1 MILQCHKLQQFFH
14 FLGPAFLVQLESAE
28 AVHLV
33 VNHLRTWRGNDVLV
47 VSTPDTVNPST
58 DVLDKNVQLPA
69 DLLQSELTANLE
81 ALARNNF
88 PGLLV
93 PKTPARGAKG
103 LAYNLI

>member
-1 MILQCHKLQQFFH
+1 M
-14 FLGPAFLVQLESAE
+14 
-28 AVHLV
+28 
-33 VNHLRTWRGNDVLV
+33 VNHLRTWRGNDGLV

-93 PKTPARGAKG
+93 PKAPARGAKG

>member
-1 MILQCHKLQQFFH
+1 M
-14 FLGPAFLVQLESAE
+14 
-28 AVHLV
+28 
-33 VNHLRTWRGNDVLV
+33 
-47 VSTPDTVNPST
+47 VNPTT

-88 PGLLV
+88 PRLLV

-103 LAYNLI
+103 LSYNLI